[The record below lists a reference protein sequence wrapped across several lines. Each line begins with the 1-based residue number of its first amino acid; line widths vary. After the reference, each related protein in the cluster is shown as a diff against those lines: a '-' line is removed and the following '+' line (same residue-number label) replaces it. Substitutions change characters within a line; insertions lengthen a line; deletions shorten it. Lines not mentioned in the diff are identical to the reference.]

1 MNDRDIRRGDI
12 FYIKN
17 DDNAVG
23 FEQKKTRPAIIVSN
37 NANNRASGVVEI
49 VYLTTSQ
56 KHRPLP
62 THIRVRGYVPS
73 IALCEQVV
81 TVDVSRLMERI
92 GSCSYD
98 EMEAVNFGLA
108 VSLGLKSVNSYS
120 YQQVRSEKPWLFA
133 K

>member
-1 MNDRDIRRGDI
+1 MNYRDIRRGDI

-37 NANNRASGVVEI
+37 DANNRASGVVEI

-81 TVDVSRLMERI
+81 TVDVSRLMWNIQR
-92 GSCSYD
+92 
-98 EMEAVNFGLA
+98 NFRREL
-108 VSLGLKSVNSYS
+108 
-120 YQQVRSEKPWLFA
+120 QE
-133 K
+133 

>member
-62 THIRVRGYVPS
+62 TTFEFAVTFRPS
-73 IALCEQVV
+73 LS
-81 TVDVSRLMERI
+81 VSRL
-92 GSCSYD
+92 
-98 EMEAVNFGLA
+98 
-108 VSLGLKSVNSYS
+108 
-120 YQQVRSEKPWLFA
+120 
-133 K
+133 

>member
-56 KHRPLP
+56 KQRPLP

-92 GSCSYD
+92 GCCSYD
-98 EMEAVNFGLA
+98 EMEAVNCGLA

>member
-12 FYIKN
+12 FYVKN

-37 NANNRASGVVEI
+37 DANNRSSGVVEV

-98 EMEAVNFGLA
+98 EMEAVNHGLA

-120 YQQVRSEKPWLFA
+120 YQQIRNEKPWLFA

>member
-49 VYLTTSQ
+49 VYL
-56 KHRPLP
+56 RP
-62 THIRVRGYVPS
+62 TFEFAVMFRPS
-73 IALCEQVV
+73 LS
-81 TVDVSRLMERI
+81 VSRL
-92 GSCSYD
+92 
-98 EMEAVNFGLA
+98 
-108 VSLGLKSVNSYS
+108 
-120 YQQVRSEKPWLFA
+120 
-133 K
+133 

>member
-98 EMEAVNFGLA
+98 EMEAVNCGLA
-108 VSLGLKSVNSYS
+108 VSFGLKSVNSYS
-120 YQQVRSEKPWLFA
+120 YQLVRSEKPWLFA

>member
-12 FYIKN
+12 FCIKN

-98 EMEAVNFGLA
+98 EMEAVNCGLA

>member
-92 GSCSYD
+92 GCCSYD
-98 EMEAVNFGLA
+98 EM
-108 VSLGLKSVNSYS
+108 
-120 YQQVRSEKPWLFA
+120 
-133 K
+133 

>member
-1 MNDRDIRRGDI
+1 MNDRDICRGDI

-92 GSCSYD
+92 GCCSYD
-98 EMEAVNFGLA
+98 EMEAVNCGLA